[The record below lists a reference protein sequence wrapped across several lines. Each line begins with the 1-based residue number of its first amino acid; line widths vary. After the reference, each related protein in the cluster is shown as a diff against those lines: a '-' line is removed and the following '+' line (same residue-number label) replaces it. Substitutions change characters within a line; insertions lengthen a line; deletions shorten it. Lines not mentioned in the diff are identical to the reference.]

1 MEKIADDFYM
11 LTLPMPFRLGH
22 VHAFLLVHNGGITM
36 FDTGL
41 NTPET
46 FRHLE
51 GSLRLI
57 GRGIADIERILISH
71 YHIDHCGLA
80 GRIQDVSGAAV
91 CMSERSRPFLLTRN
105 QEEYRFVAEIK
116 AFSSSHGLPA
126 KAVDFIIGLLRTF
139 KKAGSSFTIN
149 RFISTEEVEIIGGKE
164 VCILPT
170 PGHTHDHLSFYFP
183 GERLLLSGDHV
194 LPEITP
200 NLSPN
205 MFARDFRPLR
215 SFLAS
220 LSRVEELPADMV
232 YPAHGRP
239 FGDLKGRIAA
249 IRAHHDVRKDL
260 TLKAVQE
267 GPKSAF
273 AVSRDIFG
281 AELNEFDQF
290 LALNETYVHLLEL
303 THEGLIEEDCS
314 GETIMYHA

>member
-22 VHAFLLVHNGGITM
+22 VHAFLLVHDGAVTM

-46 FRHLE
+46 FLHLE
-51 GSLRLI
+51 RSLQRLGKSI
-57 GRGIADIERILISH
+57 GDIRRILISH

-80 GRIQDVSGAAV
+80 GRIQDVSGATI
-91 CMSERSRPFLLTRN
+91 CMSERSRPFLLMRN
-105 QEEYRFVAEIK
+105 QEDYRFVEEIK

-126 KAVDFIIGLLRTF
+126 KAVDFVIGLLQTF
-139 KKAGSSFTIN
+139 KKAGSACTIN
-149 RFISTEEVEIIGGKE
+149 EFISAEQMEIIGGKQ
-164 VCILPT
+164 VYILPT
-170 PGHTHDHLSFYFP
+170 PGHTHDHLSFFFP

-205 MFARDFRPLR
+205 MFARDFRPLQ

-220 LSRVEELPADMV
+220 LSRVEELPAAMV

-239 FGDLKGRIAA
+239 FADLKGRIAV
-249 IRAHHDVRKDL
+249 IRTHHDIRKDL

-267 GPKSAF
+267 APKSAF
-273 AVSRDIFG
+273 AVSRNIFG
-281 AELNEFDQF
+281 SELNEFDQF

-303 THEGLIEEDCS
+303 THEGLIEERCS
-314 GETIMYHA
+314 DGEITYHA

>member
-1 MEKIADDFYM
+1 MEKIADDLYM

-22 VHAFLLVHNGGITM
+22 VHAFLLVGDDRITM

-46 FRHLE
+46 LLHLE
-51 GSLRLI
+51 GSLRGI
-57 GRGIADIERILISH
+57 GREIGDIERIMISH

-91 CMSERSRPFLLTRN
+91 CMSERSRPFILMRN
-105 QEEYRFVAEIK
+105 EEEYRFVEEIK
-116 AFSSSHGLPA
+116 AFSRSHGLPE
-126 KAVDFIIGLLRTF
+126 KAVDYITGLLQTF

-149 RFISTEEVEIIGGKE
+149 EFITAEQVEILGGKE

-205 MFARDFRPLR
+205 MFARDFRPLQ

-220 LSRVEELPADMV
+220 LSRVEDLPAAMV

-239 FGDLKGRIAA
+239 FTDLRGRIAA
-249 IRAHHDVRKDL
+249 IRSHHDIRKGL
-260 TLKAVQE
+260 TLKAVQG
-267 GPKSAF
+267 GPKNAF

-281 AELNEFDQF
+281 TELNEFDQF
-290 LALNETYVHLLEL
+290 LALNETYVHLQEL
-303 THEGLIEEDCS
+303 THEGLI
-314 GETIMYHA
+314 GERRADGAITYHA